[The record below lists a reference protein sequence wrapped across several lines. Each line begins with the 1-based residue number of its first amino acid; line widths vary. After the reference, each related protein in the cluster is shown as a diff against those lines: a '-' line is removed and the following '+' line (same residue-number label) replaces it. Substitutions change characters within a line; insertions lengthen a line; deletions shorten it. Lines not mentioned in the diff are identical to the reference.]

1 MNVALIIQPSDKYT
15 APRRLSLFEPQNRPS
30 PHPPG
35 GIIMDTPMRTKTHR
49 KTGIVARYPV
59 TVFTADGFLEGVTQL
74 INNRGALIRCR
85 RPPRQHETATIR
97 IQLSK
102 RESLLVEAEVMML
115 HFSEPNE
122 NQEVVPLGMVVRFK
136 NLSSISRKRLRRVIA
151 KHYAKKVQRMTERN

>member
-1 MNVALIIQPSDKYT
+1 
-15 APRRLSLFEPQNRPS
+15 
-30 PHPPG
+30 
-35 GIIMDTPMRTKTHR
+35 MDTPMKTKTHQDI
-49 KTGIVARYPV
+49 GIAARYPV
-59 TVFTADGFLEGVTQL
+59 TVFTADGFLDGVTHQ
-74 INNRGALIRCR
+74 INSRGAFIRCR

-136 NLSSISRKRLRRVIA
+136 NLSSVGRKRLRTVIA
-151 KHYAKKVQRMTERN
+151 MHYEKKVQRMRVRN